1 MMSFVLRRLWQAV
14 PTILAATFIIFFV
27 LNVLP
32 GSVGMLSDGEARE
45 VDPVV
50 AERMRVELGLDQ
62 PMPVRYGRYIGGL
75 LQGDMGTS
83 FKSREPVSK
92 MVGDRI
98 WPSLKLAFAGMG
110 FALLF
115 GVPVGF
121 MAALRQGTWL
131 DGLSMVGAVSGV
143 SMPQFWL
150 GLLLMYVGAVVLR
163 ILPPFGYGDGATVNL
178 ILPALTLGFGYMAL
192 LARSTRAAVIEILN
206 ADYVRTARAKG
217 MSELKLNGKH
227 VAPNAMVLVLTTAS
241 LQFGSLLG
249 HTVVVE
255 KLFAWPGIGSL
266 LVDSVFQR
274 DLPVIQG
281 CVVLIVVFFLIVN
294 LGTDILYSRI
304 DPRIRLT

>member
-1 MMSFVLRRLWQAV
+1 MMLFVLRRLWQSV
-14 PTILAATFIIFFV
+14 PIVLAATFLIFFV

-32 GSVGMLSDGEARE
+32 GSVGALSEGEGRE

-50 AERMRVELGLDQ
+50 AERLRVELGLDQ
-62 PMPVRYGRYIGGL
+62 PMPVRYARYVADL
-75 LQGDMGTS
+75 VQGDMGTS

-92 MVGDRI
+92 LVGERI
-98 WPSLKLAFAGMG
+98 WPSLKLALAGMG
-110 FALLF
+110 CALLI

-121 MAALRQGTWL
+121 LAALRQGTWL

-150 GLLLMYVGAVVLR
+150 GLILMYLGAVTLR
-163 ILPPFGYGDGATVNL
+163 ALPPFGYGDGALANL

-192 LARSTRAAVIEILN
+192 LARATRAAVIEILN
-206 ADYVRTARAKG
+206 TDYVRTARSKG
-217 MSELKLNGKH
+217 MSELMVNGKH

-255 KLFAWPGIGSL
+255 KLFAWPGVGSL

-281 CVVLIVVFFLIVN
+281 CVVLIVVFFLVVN

-304 DPRIRLT
+304 DPRIKLK